1 MEFAVRNFALI
12 GMLALLAL
20 AGSAG
25 VLVVTGTAS
34 ARSESGTDGALS
46 VKNSDGRVVMIASKG
61 VVIGR
66 VGKGQ
71 ITIKDPNPN
80 DGPGPIVTGAD
91 SRESLGEKT
100 TRYSG
105 SNIRFRI
112 IGGSYSLTVFGTNI
126 DLSAVGRGMVTLDGT
141 LSAKSNSATD
151 DDTYAVNGTPP
162 QPFPTFRFT
171 FPLAAPPIVPS
182 G

>member
-1 MEFAVRNFALI
+1 VKYFALF
-12 GMLALLAL
+12 
-20 AGSAG
+20 G
-25 VLVVTGTAS
+25 VLAVLVITGTAA
-34 ARSESGTDGALS
+34 ARPTLAPDGALS
-46 VKNSDGRVVMIASKG
+46 VKNADGRVVMIGKG

-66 VGKGQ
+66 FGKGQ
-71 ITIKDPNPN
+71 LTVKDPNPN
-80 DGPGPIVTGAD
+80 DGTKPIVTGAD
-91 SRESLGEKT
+91 GTESLGEKT

-112 IGGSYSLTVFGTNI
+112 IGGSFSLTVFGTDI

-141 LSAKSNSATD
+141 LGAKSNAETD
-151 DDTYAVNGTPP
+151 DDTYAINGGPR

-171 FPLAAPPIVPS
+171 FPLAPPQITSS

>member
-1 MEFAVRNFALI
+1 MRIAVKHFALFGVL
-12 GMLALLAL
+12 GMLVL
-20 AGSAG
+20 AG
-25 VLVVTGTAS
+25 TAA

-46 VKNSDGRVVMIASKG
+46 VKNADGRVVMIASKG

-66 VGKGQ
+66 LGKGQ

-100 TRYSG
+100 TRYNG

-112 IGGSYSLTVFGTNI
+112 IGGSYNLTVFGTNI

-151 DDTYAVNGTPP
+151 DDTYAVNSAPA

-171 FPLAAPPIVPS
+171 FPLAAPLIAP
-182 G
+182 GG

>member
-1 MEFAVRNFALI
+1 VKYFASISV
-12 GMLALLAL
+12 LALLAL
-20 AGSAG
+20 AG
-25 VLVVTGTAS
+25 TAS
-34 ARSESGTDGALS
+34 ARPGSATDGALS
-46 VKNSDGRVVMIASKG
+46 VKNSDGRVVLIASRG

-66 VGKGQ
+66 LGKGQ

-91 SRESLGEKT
+91 SKESLSEKT
-100 TRYSG
+100 TRYNG
-105 SNIRFRI
+105 TNIRFRI
-112 IGGSYSLTVFGTNI
+112 IGGSYSLTVYGTDI

-171 FPLAAPPIVPS
+171 FPLAPPQIAP
-182 G
+182 GG